1 MKEIEKTITVYVADD
16 GKEFTNK
23 ANCELYEKENKHTRW
38 FRVMHTPDLNET
50 GNLLCASYFVVYSD
64 YWCYDAIL
72 DDYLRKELKYS
83 KIGPSVMGYG
93 LLEHYKI
100 VNVDR
105 SVIDNEIKMDFEVG
119 KTKKIITI
127 LSPKKLD
134 WIDYENCEYF
144 NYMKAWDLK

>member
-1 MKEIEKTITVYVADD
+1 MKEIEKTITIYVSDD

-23 ANCELYEKENKHTRW
+23 ANCELYEKENKHIRW

-50 GNLLCASYFVVYSD
+50 GNLLCASYFVVYSKFG
-64 YWCYDAIL
+64 YYEEIL

-93 LLEHYKI
+93 LQEHYRI
-100 VNVDR
+100 VKVDR
-105 SVIDNEIKMDFEVG
+105 IVIDDEIKIDFVVN
-119 KTKKIITI
+119 KTKKIVTI

-134 WIDYENCEYF
+134 CVECENCEYF
-144 NYMKAWDLK
+144 DYMKEWNLR